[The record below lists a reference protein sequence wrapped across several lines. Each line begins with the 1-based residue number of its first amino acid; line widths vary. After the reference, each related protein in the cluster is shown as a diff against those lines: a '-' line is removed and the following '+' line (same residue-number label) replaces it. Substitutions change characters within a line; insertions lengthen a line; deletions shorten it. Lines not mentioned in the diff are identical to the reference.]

1 MAAISRAQELK
12 ELLPG
17 LNALFGD
24 EYAQYESEHSEIY
37 VTESSERSFEEELKL
52 SGFAAAPV
60 KDEGSAIVFDTAQ
73 ESFVARYTHETIGM
87 GFSITEEA
95 MVCFA
100 LTIPPSVFSSGSGI
114 ATKIRHPIGI
124 GNWLLSSASALFFSC
139 TLSCIYS
146 FMNFSI
152 QSRTS
157 RSARAKPSIT
167 PTIFR

>member
-73 ESFVARYTHETIGM
+73 ESFVARYTH
-87 GFSITEEA
+87 
-95 MVCFA
+95 
-100 LTIPPSVFSSGSGI
+100 
-114 ATKIRHPIGI
+114 
-124 GNWLLSSASALFFSC
+124 
-139 TLSCIYS
+139 
-146 FMNFSI
+146 
-152 QSRTS
+152 
-157 RSARAKPSIT
+157 
-167 PTIFR
+167 